1 MRNWRVLTAVAAVVL
16 ACLAGVL
23 VWKYTDDAKK
33 EAQAPY
39 ETQRVLVA
47 AKRVPANTSFSSA
60 LDNKLIVV
68 EERVKQSLPPTR
80 VVEDTDTNLKSSFK
94 TLVAAHDISPG
105 ETVVREDFV
114 SQGKALN
121 GLNGQLQSD
130 QDNVADKNRQLQAV
144 TLTFDDQRA
153 VGGFL
158 QPGDRVNVMW
168 TASVD
173 QDRFITEEAGVK
185 FTNFLMPGLK
195 ILAVGST
202 TATPTAATAST
213 SSGDSD
219 GSDDSTPTTQPS
231 VISRNL
237 ITFEVDSRQAAQLVQ
252 AQTYGTL
259 YLSLNPGSF
268 KKGDFK
274 RPVEV
279 VEAINLFDP
288 QAWPEL
294 DRATAIA
301 EAKKNQP

>member
-1 MRNWRVLTAVAAVVL
+1 MRNWRVLTAIAAVVL

-33 EAQAPY
+33 DAQAPY

-60 LDNKLIVV
+60 LDNKLIVA
-68 EERVKQSLPPTR
+68 EERVTQALPPTR
-80 VVEDTDTNLKSSFK
+80 VLEDTDTNLKTSFQS
-94 TLVAAHDISPG
+94 LVAAHDISPG
-105 ETVVREDFV
+105 ETVVRDDFV
-114 SQGKALN
+114 AQGKAVN
-121 GLNGQLQSD
+121 GLNGQLQND
-130 QDNVADKNRQLQAV
+130 QDKAGPTKQLQAV

-158 QPGDRVNVMW
+158 QPGDKVNVMW
-168 TASVD
+168 SAQVD
-173 QDRFITEEAGVK
+173 KDRFITGDRGVK
-185 FTNFLMPGLK
+185 FTSFLMPGLK
-195 ILAVGST
+195 VLAVGST
-202 TATPTAATAST
+202 TATPTASTASST
-213 SSGDSD
+213 D
-219 GSDDSTPTTQPS
+219 GSTPSTTPA
-231 VISRNL
+231 VVSRNL

-252 AQTYGTL
+252 AQTHGTL
-259 YLSLNPGSF
+259 YLSLNPSSF
-268 KKGDFK
+268 KKGDFQ

-294 DRATAIA
+294 DKATALA